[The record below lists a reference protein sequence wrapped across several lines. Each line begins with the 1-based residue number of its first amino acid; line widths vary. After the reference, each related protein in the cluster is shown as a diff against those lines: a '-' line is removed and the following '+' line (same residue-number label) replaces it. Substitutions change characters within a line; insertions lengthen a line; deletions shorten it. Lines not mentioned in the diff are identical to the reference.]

1 MVRVRVRVDNG
12 ILVLAIPSG
21 YHDIWVL
28 QKLYVQRVGKLAS
41 QSVCMC
47 ALQCKAIMQ
56 FALKSVNRKLLC

>member
-12 ILVLAIPSG
+12 ILVLAIPSS
-21 YHDIWVL
+21 YHDIWIS

-41 QSVCMC
+41 QSVC